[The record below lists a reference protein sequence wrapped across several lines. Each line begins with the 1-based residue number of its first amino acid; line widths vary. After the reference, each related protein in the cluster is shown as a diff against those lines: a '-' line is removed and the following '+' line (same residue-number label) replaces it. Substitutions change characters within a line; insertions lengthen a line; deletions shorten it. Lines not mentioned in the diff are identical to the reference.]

1 MFRATFL
8 VFFLLF
14 GAVFSHPHKE
24 PDAESIRAHE
34 EVRRRCGPRVAKMK
48 RDRLALRRRDDSVD
62 ADSGDTVYKINAKA
76 PKYNKIK
83 DWTNILTP
91 ETSRGP
97 YFLPRSQTLRQ
108 DIREDEPGVPLSL
121 EIGVIDIDTCDPLD
135 SVLVDIWLELLKHCN
150 ATGSYSSFTGLSPNT
165 QFLDLYSEQTGNG
178 TLDLHQGLP
187 DLSWLSTDE
196 STFLRGMWPT
206 DKHGVTSFTT
216 IVPGFYVQ
224 RAIHIHV
231 QIHTN
236 WTILSNGTLAHGAIV
251 STGQIFIDEL
261 LSRQLMA
268 LEPYV
273 SHTEIERVKNADDGI
288 YNQESATGAMTLL
301 DTEPLDGKDYT
312 KGVFGYIT
320 LGVQMSQIRN
330 GSTIDALPEV
340 PVPA

>member
-1 MFRATFL
+1 
-8 VFFLLF
+8 
-14 GAVFSHPHKE
+14 
-24 PDAESIRAHE
+24 
-34 EVRRRCGPRVAKMK
+34 MK

-121 EIGVIDIDTCDPLD
+121 EIGVIDVDTCDPLD
-135 SVLVDIWLELLKHCN
+135 SVLVDIW
-150 ATGSYSSFTGLSPNT
+150 
-165 QFLDLYSEQTGNG
+165 
-178 TLDLHQGLP
+178 
-187 DLSWLSTDE
+187 
-196 STFLRGMWPT
+196 
-206 DKHGVTSFTT
+206 
-216 IVPGFYVQ
+216 VQ

-236 WTILSNGTLAHGAIV
+236 WTILSNGTLAHGSIV

-261 LSRQLMA
+261 LTRQLMA

>member
-8 VFFLLF
+8 LLFLLF

-24 PDAESIRAHE
+24 PDAESIRAHD

-121 EIGVIDIDTCDPLD
+121 EIGVIDVDTCDPLD
-135 SVLVDIWLELLKHCN
+135 SVLVDIWHCN

-165 QFLDLYSEQTGNG
+165 QFLDLYSEQTDNG

>member
-1 MFRATFL
+1 MFRAAFL
-8 VFFLLF
+8 AFFLLF
-14 GAVFSHPHKE
+14 GAVFSNPHKE
-24 PDAESIRAHE
+24 PDAESIRAHD
-34 EVRRRCGPRVAKMK
+34 EVRRRCGPRVTRMK

-62 ADSGDTVYKINAKA
+62 ADSGDTVYRINAKA

-121 EIGVIDIDTCDPLD
+121 EIGVIDIDKCDPLD
-135 SVLVDIWLELLKHCN
+135 NVLVDIWHCN

-165 QFLDLYSEQTGNG
+165 QFLDLYSEKTDNG

-231 QIHTN
+231 QINTN
-236 WTILSNGTLAHGAIV
+236 WTILSNGTLAHGSIV

-273 SHTEIERVKNADDGI
+273 NHTEIERVENADDGI

-301 DTEPLDGKDYT
+301 DTEPLDGEDYT